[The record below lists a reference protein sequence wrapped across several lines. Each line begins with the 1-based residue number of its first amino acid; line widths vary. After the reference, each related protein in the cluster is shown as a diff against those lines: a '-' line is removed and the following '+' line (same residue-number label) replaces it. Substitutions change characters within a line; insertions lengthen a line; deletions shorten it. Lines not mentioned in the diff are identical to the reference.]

1 MTYSSE
7 WERYCHEHELR
18 IDPSNSRCAVLGSP
32 SPMSSTEIYTYESQ
46 LSMVYNENHNVEILK
61 ESTIMTSI
69 KRFWP
74 SKKLIKP
81 MWSKFKKSKLK
92 FKRKKKKS
100 KKKQVLDLND
110 FKDQTTAAV
119 PARHVSTPLAIPLFA
134 KSCLKNKISQDF
146 NHLLAI
152 SKTSLSSQK
161 SSVKSVFDTS
171 SNIHTNAT
179 TPN

>member
-74 SKKLIKP
+74 SK
-81 MWSKFKKSKLK
+81 
-92 FKRKKKKS
+92 
-100 KKKQVLDLND
+100 N
-110 FKDQTTAAV
+110 
-119 PARHVSTPLAIPLFA
+119 
-134 KSCLKNKISQDF
+134 
-146 NHLLAI
+146 
-152 SKTSLSSQK
+152 
-161 SSVKSVFDTS
+161 
-171 SNIHTNAT
+171 
-179 TPN
+179 